1 MTDNVKHVLNMINE
15 DIDREAVVK
24 AKRMNNW

>member
-24 AKRMNNW
+24 AKRMNN